1 MSKIT
6 DPELL
11 ALLNGGNDGRVT
23 DPAILA
29 ELNGGGP
36 TLASEATAVGASL
49 GKGVAN
55 LVGLPGDILKGARW
69 VSDQAA
75 QVPGRAFNYF
85 AGDGSFTMPAASQQS
100 AAETDRRL
108 EGGNPFG
115 TGMTLPGGSDIVR
128 GVENI
133 TGQLPKP
140 QTTAGQYLGTL
151 GEFAPTA
158 LLSPGTA
165 LQRAAMTAVPAVAS
179 ETAGQVT
186 KGTAAEPYARLA
198 GALAGGVGTAWA
210 QSPSYANR
218 MTARAAQD
226 VTPQQF
232 RAAETLMRDA
242 QARGVTLTVDEALQ
256 AVTNGATRLGDVRRV
271 VESTTEGGQRFAPVM
286 AQRPGQMQQATEASL
301 NQIAPRSQNPSL
313 IGSQMQDAGQGSING
328 VRRAINQATTPLY
341 AAAAP
346 ARIPTAEYQRLQ
358 ALPGYNEA
366 LATVRNTPQLNRYVA
381 NLPDDS
387 VGVLNEVQ
395 KQLRISGENA
405 AGAFNPA
412 RNQQVAAGYG
422 IDADDVTATGRRLS
436 PEFGRALDVQ
446 AQARQRFLDPL
457 DAGPVGKI
465 SRSDDFVTQGRALMG
480 DRPAPREVATA
491 TQALMNQNPQATRG
505 LVREQVGRVADRTVA
520 GLDSAGRPDQFA
532 GAKFAREMRGN
543 ARERENIETAIRTA
557 AGPNAERDVS
567 RLVDVLGATGW
578 RQRQG
583 SLTAFNQEAIG
594 DMQRG
599 GVQSL
604 VQAVMKPLQTGKDT
618 VARARL
624 GSQAE
629 RLAEILLSGPDGV
642 RRVEQ
647 IAAQG
652 TGGNAALAKALLT
665 YSAASP

>member
-108 EGGNPFG
+108 EGVNPFG
-115 TGMTLPGGSDIVR
+115 TGMPLPGGSDIVR